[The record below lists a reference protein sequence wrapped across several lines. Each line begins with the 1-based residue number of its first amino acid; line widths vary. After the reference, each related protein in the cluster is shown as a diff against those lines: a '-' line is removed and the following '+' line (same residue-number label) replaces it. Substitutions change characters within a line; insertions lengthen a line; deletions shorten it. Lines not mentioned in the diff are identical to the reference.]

1 MIYFCLIN
9 KIAGKDTL
17 GKTVNNLAQMIGLV
31 IFVLDYATAVLMKYV
46 MDALVALVIFTSA
59 TFEIMFYCHKHL
71 IQDKF
76 IFLRKYLGLL
86 FLVCFLVRNALPS
99 FIHNN

>member
-17 GKTVNNLAQMIGLV
+17 GKTVNNLAQMRGLV

-46 MDALVALVIFTSA
+46 MDALVALVIFT
-59 TFEIMFYCHKHL
+59 FEIMFYCHKHL

-76 IFLRKYLGLL
+76 IFLIFRIIIPCLL
-86 FLVCFLVRNALPS
+86 SCQKCVTI
-99 FIHNN
+99 IHTQ